1 MSIALEP
8 SGAWATAAVYRY
20 TDSNRQYDSE
30 QLMVKRAVLEPLDR
44 PLQPLRMRD
53 RAARVTPKCLAASV
67 TNTRPIYRRSSP
79 GWGGFCIRLT
89 NNVSGSFDNAQA
101 SSPSN
106 TNVKR
111 QLTPT
116 FA

>member
-53 RAARVTPKCLAASV
+53 RGRPGHPQMLSRVGYEHAANISKVFPWMGRILHTL
-67 TNTRPIYRRSSP
+67 N
-79 GWGGFCIRLT
+79 
-89 NNVSGSFDNAQA
+89 QQ
-101 SSPSN
+101 
-106 TNVKR
+106 R
-111 QLTPT
+111 QW
-116 FA
+116 